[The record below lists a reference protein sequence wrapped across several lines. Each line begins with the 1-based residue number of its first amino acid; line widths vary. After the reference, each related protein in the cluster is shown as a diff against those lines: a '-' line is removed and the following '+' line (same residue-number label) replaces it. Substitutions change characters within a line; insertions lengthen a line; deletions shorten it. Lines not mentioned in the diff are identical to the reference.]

1 MKAKIL
7 KFLSRFRKSKPP
19 SPLTEDEENLFH
31 TLIARTR
38 LSHVGEVLDHLEH
51 DRFLR
56 SRLIHTN
63 DPSRAVTMR
72 LWATNAAI
80 RKVED
85 AIYELFQ
92 AVEKEP
98 GVKP

>member
-1 MKAKIL
+1 MKSKLL
-7 KFLSRFRKSKPP
+7 KLLSRFRKPKPP

-31 TLIARTR
+31 TLVARSR
-38 LSHVGEVLDHLEH
+38 LSHVGEVLEHLEH

-63 DPSRAVTMR
+63 DPSRAVIMR

-92 AVEKEP
+92 VVSKEP
-98 GVKP
+98 GTKP

>member
-1 MKAKIL
+1 MKSKL
-7 KFLSRFRKSKPP
+7 LRLLSRFRKPKPP

-38 LSHVGEVLDHLEH
+38 LSHVGEVLEHLEH
-51 DRFLR
+51 DRYLR
-56 SRLIHTN
+56 TRLIHTN
-63 DPSRAVTMR
+63 DPSHAVKVR

-85 AIYELFQ
+85 AIYDLFQ
-92 AVEKEP
+92 VVEKEP
-98 GVKP
+98 GTKP